1 MSGINVVNV
10 AGVEINGVRLDVVAK
25 LVDRF
30 AKGLML
36 AGEAEI
42 EARRIEA
49 EIAGRVHRH
58 REKMIRNGYTKDQ
71 ILASMKR
78 KMVDEAQRLTGQKKS
93 A

>member
-1 MSGINVVNV
+1 MSGINIANTE
-10 AGVEINGVRLDVVAK
+10 GVEINGVRLGVVAK

-58 REKMIRNGYTKDQ
+58 REKMIRKGYKKEQ
-71 ILASMKR
+71 ILASMQK
-78 KMVDEAQRLTGQKKS
+78 KMIDEAQRLTGQKRS